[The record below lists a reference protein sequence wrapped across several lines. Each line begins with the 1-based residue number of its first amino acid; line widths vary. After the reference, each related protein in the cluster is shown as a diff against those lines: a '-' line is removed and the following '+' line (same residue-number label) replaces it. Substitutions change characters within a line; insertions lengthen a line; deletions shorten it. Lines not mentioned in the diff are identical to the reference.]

1 MRTRNKIVSKLKSRS
16 GESIGE
22 VLIALLV
29 AAVGLVLLAGMI
41 ASTTNLVER
50 SRNKM
55 GDYVAAD
62 KVVVEKSGDSGNEG
76 TVVIRSGAQSVKLSD
91 DRASASIPVVYYTNS
106 SIPGQDVTSYKVK

>member
-41 ASTTNLVER
+41 ASMVP
-50 SRNKM
+50 
-55 GDYVAAD
+55 
-62 KVVVEKSGDSGNEG
+62 KSS
-76 TVVIRSGAQSVKLSD
+76 
-91 DRASASIPVVYYTNS
+91 
-106 SIPGQDVTSYKVK
+106 